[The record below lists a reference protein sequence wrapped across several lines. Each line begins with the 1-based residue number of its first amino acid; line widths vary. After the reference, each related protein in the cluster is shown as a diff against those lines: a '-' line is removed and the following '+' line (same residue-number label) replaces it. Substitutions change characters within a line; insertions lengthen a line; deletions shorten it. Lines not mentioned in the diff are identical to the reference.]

1 MTNATTISPLRQRM
15 IEDMSAR
22 GLGRQTQRGHIL
34 ACKRF
39 AAYLKRSPD
48 TATAEDVRLFQL
60 HLMESGLSIQT
71 RNRTMTGVRF
81 LLRVTMR
88 RHDLAA
94 EVFHMKEPQ
103 KIPQILSA
111 GEAKRLLMMAGKL
124 QVRTLLSIGYGA
136 GLRVS
141 EVVKLKVKHIDTAL
155 GVIRVEQAK
164 GKKDRVVMLSPET
177 LALLREW
184 WKARRT
190 RYDLGV
196 PAEERWLFPGRRKG
210 LPLTPRQVSR
220 LFHETLEAAGIK
232 KKLTLHALRHSFA
245 THLFDRGVDIRT
257 IQALLETTTNCPS
270 TAHRR
275 SDLLSVPSALWR
287 DRAHFEALRLSR
299 RRAGGHSTA
308 RRLRRLHTRMDD
320 RAAGSAFQA
329 LGRAAFSPEDL
340 ALPARGD

>member
-15 IEDMSAR
+15 IEDMTAR

-184 WKARRT
+184 WKART
-190 RYDLGV
+190 TKYDLGV

-257 IQALLETTTNCPS
+257 IQALLGHEKLETTARYTRVATGLI
-270 TAHRR
+270 TAVE
-275 SDLLSVPSALWR
+275 SPLDQLSAPQKAKRTDKVK
-287 DRAHFEALRLSR
+287 
-299 RRAGGHSTA
+299 T
-308 RRLRRLHTRMDD
+308 
-320 RAAGSAFQA
+320 
-329 LGRAAFSPEDL
+329 
-340 ALPARGD
+340 PA